1 MDIEKYRLKSIS
13 LNAYNH
19 VIRKKRRNV
28 EIPEIL
34 RYSFPNLNFKNKHTL
49 KTYRLN
55 DLYENSIDLKKF
67 EEDVFIVFSN
77 YGNWE
82 FEKYASISYG
92 DRGSKSNY
100 RIDDGLCIKL
110 KSSEIYSLTEIINR
124 RAYDRETRFRIFNL
138 R

>member
-1 MDIEKYRLKSIS
+1 MIIEKHRLSCIS

-34 RYSFPNLNFKNKHTL
+34 RYAFPNLDFKNKHTL

-55 DLYENSIDLKKF
+55 DLYENSIDLEKF
-67 EEDVFIVFSN
+67 EKDVFIVFSN
-77 YGNWE
+77 YGEWE

-92 DRGSKSNY
+92 DSGLKSNY
-100 RIDDGLCIKL
+100 RVDDGLCIKI
-110 KSSEIYSLTEIINR
+110 KSSKIYSLKEIINR
-124 RAYDRETRFRIFNL
+124 KPYDRETRFRIFNL